1 MLKRSVLALAVL
13 LVLGFVVGFV
23 PGLPG
28 GHARGDEPR
37 TLPAA
42 GSVPGAGASTM
53 VSHGWV
59 ALPEATAQNAFATV
73 LAHVAPRS
81 NAGPGPGASDGVLF
95 PAVRLESMPAAIAA
109 VDDRVYMLF
118 GPKGVYGGPG
128 YEVLGLRALPTPI
141 AGMYAYEPQGRLEAF
156 ASLQLVGELRGF
168 VGTAWGPVALM
179 HTPGEVNM
187 PRLMRLE
194 AGGWVEVGVP
204 GLSEAF
210 QLDTARRMFLAGV
223 AGRAILIGHGRD
235 GAMMAW
241 EGTGLDRVDNEPD
254 ATREHTP
261 AGSESGLEAWS
272 WRRRPLGEPPFSVEG
287 AVFLGVGGMLCAASH
302 EGEKGTLTLW
312 SETGGAW
319 TRVASR
325 EGVDASFGVAPLA
338 DVSRVAAVWMGES
351 AGASAR
357 APDPL
362 RSRPA
367 MVWEVSAA
375 TGTVMHNGEATRRG
389 PLSSQDLRALVVLL
403 LGSTAAV
410 LLFVVKVGDDPG
422 VLTLPEG
429 VELASP
435 SRRVASALIDLGVA
449 LGAVW
454 AVTGATPG
462 QVLDVLRLTP
472 DGMGVMGLIDV
483 MAAGFSISTVMEA
496 AFGRSVGKA
505 MAGCEVLPVVS
516 RTAVDRRGV
525 GLWRAAVRNAIR
537 WGLPPAAL
545 LGVFEPGGRHR
556 GDVVGRT
563 VVVSRF
569 EPEGG

>member
-1 MLKRSVLALAVL
+1 MLKRTVLVLAMLLAPA
-13 LVLGFVVGFV
+13 FV
-23 PGLPG
+23 PGFPG
-28 GHARGDEPR
+28 VHARGDAPR

-42 GSVPGAGASTM
+42 GSVPGAGTSMM

-109 VDDRVYMLF
+109 VDDRVYLLF

-168 VGTAWGPVALM
+168 VGTERGPVALM

-187 PRLMRLE
+187 PRLMRLD
-194 AGGWVEVGVP
+194 AIGWVEVGVP
-204 GLSEAF
+204 GLADAF
-210 QLDTARRMFLAGV
+210 GLDATRRMWLVGV
-223 AGRAILIGHGRD
+223 SGRAVLIGHGRD

-241 EGTGLDRVDNEPD
+241 EGTAIDLGAGEEMDGMLGRAPD
-254 ATREHTP
+254 GA
-261 AGSESGLEAWS
+261 ESGHEAWS
-272 WRRRPLGEPPFSVEG
+272 WRGRPLGEPPFSVEG
-287 AVFLGVGGMLCAASH
+287 TVFLGVGGMLCAASW
-302 EGEKGTLTLW
+302 EGENGVLTLW
-312 SETGGAW
+312 SETGGGW
-319 TRVASR
+319 TKVASR
-325 EGVDASFGVAPLA
+325 EGVDAAFGVAALG

-351 AGASAR
+351 VGAADA

-375 TGTVMHNGEATRRG
+375 TGTVMHDGEATRRG

-410 LLFVVKVGDDPG
+410 LLFVVKVGDDSG
-422 VLTLPEG
+422 VLTLPDG

-435 SRRVASALIDLGVA
+435 SRRVAAAVMDLAVA

-505 MAGCEVLPVVS
+505 MAGCVVLPVVS
-516 RTAVDRRGV
+516 RTAVDRRGI

-569 EPEGG
+569 EPDEG